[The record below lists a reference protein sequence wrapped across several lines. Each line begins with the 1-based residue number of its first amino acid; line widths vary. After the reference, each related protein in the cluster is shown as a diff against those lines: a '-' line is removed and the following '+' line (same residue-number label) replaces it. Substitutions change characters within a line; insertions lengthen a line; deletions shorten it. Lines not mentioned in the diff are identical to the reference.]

1 MQQGGDPSGWAEW
14 PLVSGGWQAW
24 DEELPEI
31 SEQPVLAG
39 TLSVASYST
48 IQGHANHSFL

>member
-24 DEELPEI
+24 DEEIPEI
-31 SEQPVLAG
+31 SEQPALAG
-39 TLSVASYST
+39 TLSIASYST